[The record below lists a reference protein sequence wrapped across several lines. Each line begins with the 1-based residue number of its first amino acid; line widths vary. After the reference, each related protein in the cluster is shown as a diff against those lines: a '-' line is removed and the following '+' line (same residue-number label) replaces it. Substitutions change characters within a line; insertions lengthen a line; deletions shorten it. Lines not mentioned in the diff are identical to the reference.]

1 MRIRPF
7 LHLRINIKNADDT
20 LINAEKV
27 IENCEIYIN
36 KIKNGIEYPLISTI
50 ASSKEYLNKIIVS
63 IEFIIFEAT

>member
-1 MRIRPF
+1 
-7 LHLRINIKNADDT
+7 LHLKINIKNADNT

-36 KIKNGIEYPLISTI
+36 KIKKGIEYPLVLII
-50 ASSKEYLNKIIVS
+50 VLSKKYRNKIKVS